1 MQLWQVDLRFV
12 LIFALLPESITIC
25 SHGSRLESVTVAS
38 SPAPQKF
45 SKKSRNVG
53 HTAISQIAPV
63 IKTQHS
69 PRNSTFVEWQKLRDC
84 SQALN
89 YNLFYY
95 QSDISLWR
103 DRGLRCA
110 DVNLGQ
116 QSNAR
121 SVLIVLAPSQGFR
134 RSRKGATSSICGI
147 LKGKNS
153 TAIDHKSF
161 DFFFYDSSSS
171 CVKIIGVKLCLVVQN
186 GVTMANVTSMLV
198 VLKCLV

>member
-1 MQLWQVDLRFV
+1 M
-12 LIFALLPESITIC
+12 
-25 SHGSRLESVTVAS
+25 
-38 SPAPQKF
+38 
-45 SKKSRNVG
+45 
-53 HTAISQIAPV
+53 
-63 IKTQHS
+63 
-69 PRNSTFVEWQKLRDC
+69 
-84 SQALN
+84 
-89 YNLFYY
+89 
-95 QSDISLWR
+95 
-103 DRGLRCA
+103 
-110 DVNLGQ
+110 NLGQ

-121 SVLIVLAPSQGFR
+121 GVLIVLAPSQGFR

-147 LKGKNS
+147 LKGKSS